1 MDSKF
6 LILGNN
12 INLGRDELRKR
23 TNAGIKGIIGIIT
36 KINTY

>member
-12 INLGRDELRKR
+12 INLGRDELRK
-23 TNAGIKGIIGIIT
+23 TINVGIIGIIEVIT
-36 KINTY
+36 